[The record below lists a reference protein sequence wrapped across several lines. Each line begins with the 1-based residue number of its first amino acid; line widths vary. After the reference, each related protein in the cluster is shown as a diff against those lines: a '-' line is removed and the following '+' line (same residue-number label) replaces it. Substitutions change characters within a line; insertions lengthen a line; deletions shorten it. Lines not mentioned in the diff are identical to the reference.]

1 MCGNNSH
8 YAHALFIFIAI
19 LMTLVSQNSY
29 AGSNEKISSPV
40 SEKQLPA
47 TLDLCPVKNFT
58 ATRYIKPR
66 AFSKKNIDNT
76 DISADFTE
84 SSSDGM
90 ISLDGNVIIEQ
101 NEIRITADHADYNK
115 QNNEIRFSG
124 DVHID
129 TEDISL
135 DTDEGKINMSE
146 KSTTDPSKGTFY
158 NNTFFLPDSKMKG
171 RAEKIISSDQTDDD
185 PPTKIKHTI
194 LYNASITSCNLI
206 DPDWLLTADE
216 IYLDHDDEQG
226 TAEDAVMRFKG
237 VPFLY
242 TPYLRFPT
250 SDKRRS
256 GFLFPVIGAST
267 TSGADLAVPWY
278 WNIAP
283 NQDAVLTPH
292 YMAKRGLELGAD
304 YRYLTQ
310 STTGELVGGYL
321 PNDNVTHDDRYQY
334 RYQQHSLI
342 MSNLAFDADIQNV
355 SDLNYF
361 NDFSNSL
368 NTTSQTHLNRSAALN
383 YDLSN
388 WHMRA
393 LLQDIKTIDA
403 SIAISDRP
411 YERLPQLTLAGNTE
425 IPQTPLQFTMESE
438 YVDFEHQDDTNIT
451 GSRLT
456 LTPGLHLP
464 LNGAAWFI
472 DPAVKFSH
480 TQYNVGTDGN
490 ATTPGTTVELDDR
503 NLPISSVDAGL
514 FFERPLSNGYQ
525 QTLEPRLFY
534 LYVPYENQTNVP
546 LFDTSYPDF
555 TVAQLFRDNRFIG
568 GDRIGDTNQLTLSL
582 TSRIID
588 PNTGTEFLRASI
600 GQILYFEDRKVAL
613 SGNSVETR
621 RQSDIVAALNT
632 KWQSWQIDVNL
643 QWDSLN
649 NTLSQDDYF
658 LHYQSDARHLFN
670 IGYRRRLNDNSIDI
684 EQIDTSF
691 VYAINKNYTGIARW
705 NYSLKEDKGLDT
717 IAGFT
722 YDSCC
727 WSIQLLAQRRIQ
739 NTSTSTSSES
749 AYENSILLQFVF
761 KGLGSL
767 SGSKTRSTLEQSIHG
782 YTDVF
787 H

>member
-1 MCGNNSH
+1 MCGKSPH
-8 YAHALFIFIAI
+8 YTHASFIFIAI
-19 LMTLVSQNSY
+19 LMTMISQ
-29 AGSNEKISSPV
+29 SSHADT
-40 SEKQLPA
+40 SENTSSSTTEKQLPA
-47 TLDLCPVKNFT
+47 TLDLCPVKNKT
-58 ATRYIKPR
+58 AARYIKPPS
-66 AFSKKNIDNT
+66 FSKKNIDNT
-76 DISADFTE
+76 EISADSTE
-84 SSSDGM
+84 SSNDGM

-101 NEIRITADHADYNK
+101 NKIRITADHADYNK
-115 QNNEIRFSG
+115 QSNVIQFSG

-129 TEDISL
+129 TEDLSL
-135 DTDEGKINMSE
+135 DTDEGEISMSSKKI
-146 KSTTDPSKGTFY
+146 TDRSKGTFY
-158 NNTFFLPDSKMKG
+158 NNTFFLLGSDMKG
-171 RAEKIISSDQTDDD
+171 RAEKIISSDQTDDQQD
-185 PPTKIKHTI
+185 KIKHTI
-194 LYNASITSCNLI
+194 LYNASITSCELF

-216 IYLDHDDEQG
+216 LYLDHDDEQG
-226 TAEDAVMRFKG
+226 SAEDAVMRFKG

-242 TPYLRFPT
+242 TPYIRFPT

-256 GFLFPVIGAST
+256 GLLFPVIGGS
-267 TSGADLAVPWY
+267 SSGGADLAVPWY

-304 YRYLTQ
+304 YRYLTP
-310 STTGELVGGYL
+310 STTGEFEGAYL
-321 PNDNVTHDDRYQY
+321 PNDNITHDDRYQY

-342 MSNLAFDADIQNV
+342 MSNLAFDTDIQNV

-368 NTTSQTHLNRSAALN
+368 GTTSQTHLNRSAELN
-383 YDLSN
+383 YDLSS

-411 YERLPQLTLAGNTE
+411 YERLPQLTLTGNTE
-425 IPQTPLQFTMESE
+425 IPQTPLQFTLGSE
-438 YVDFEHQDDTNIT
+438 YVDFDHQNNTNIT

-464 LNGAAWFI
+464 LSGAAWFI

-490 ATTPGTTVELDDR
+490 ETTPGTTIHVDNR

-514 FFERPLSNGYQ
+514 FFERPLSDGYQ
-525 QTLEPRLFY
+525 QTLEPRLYY
-534 LYVPYENQTNVP
+534 LYIPYENQTNTP
-546 LFDTSYPDF
+546 LFDTSSPDF
-555 TVAQLFRDNRFIG
+555 TIAQLFRDNRFIG

-613 SGNSVETR
+613 SGDTVDTR
-621 RQSDIVAALNT
+621 RQSDIVAALST
-632 KWQSWQIDVNL
+632 KWGRWQGDINL
-643 QWDSLN
+643 QWDSAN

-670 IGYRRRLNDNSIDI
+670 IGYRKRLNDNSIDI

-705 NYSLKEDKGLDT
+705 NYSLKDDKGLDT
-717 IAGFT
+717 IAGIT

-749 AYENSILLQFVF
+749 AYENSILVQFVF

-767 SGSKTRSTLEQSIHG
+767 SGSKTRSTLEQSIYG

-787 H
+787 R